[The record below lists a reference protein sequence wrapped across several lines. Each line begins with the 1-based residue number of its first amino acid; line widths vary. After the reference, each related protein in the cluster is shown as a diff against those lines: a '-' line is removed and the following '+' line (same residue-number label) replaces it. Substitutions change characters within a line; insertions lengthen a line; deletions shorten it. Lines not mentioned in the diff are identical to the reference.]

1 MSHNTVVN
9 DLGKVEPLNIE
20 AGQST
25 GKLERRYEIDWLRLM
40 AVFLLFFFHAAC
52 VFHPW
57 ADNYVK
63 NDQLSPL
70 IAYIFVWTLGHWH
83 MSLFFIL
90 AGASTYFALRKRSAA
105 EYIKER
111 VKRLFIPLLFGTLV
125 IIPPLSYLGLLNHSD
140 YSQSFIAWFPSFF
153 HLQTADLSGFFLGG
167 LTVGHLWFIL
177 HLLVYSLIALP
188 LFLYFNRASG
198 RRWTE
203 RIAGILMNPAVLFL
217 LFPVLLALISKFPW
231 VLGGNP
237 LFYITFF
244 ILGFILMSAQRLM
257 DKVDKYRLI
266 LLILG
271 VVPLVGLISM
281 SATNS
286 WPANVPEWAEVIMD
300 AYRNGFVP
308 WFFIL
313 ALLAYGRRLLNF
325 TNRFLKYFAE
335 GAYPIYILHQ
345 TILMAIAFFA
355 VQWSL
360 GVAAKYA
367 IIVALSFAGTVLAY
381 DILVRR
387 TNVTRFLFGMKL
399 RAKNSRDIIPI
410 KPTANQV

>member
-1 MSHNTVVN
+1 
-9 DLGKVEPLNIE
+9 
-20 AGQST
+20 
-25 GKLERRYEIDWLRLM
+25 M

-57 ADNYVK
+57 SDNYIK

-90 AGASTYFALRKRSAA
+90 AGASTYFALKKRSGV

-125 IIPPLSYLGLLNHSD
+125 VIPPLSYLGLLNHSD

-153 HLQTADLSGFFLGG
+153 QLQTADLNGFFMGG
-167 LTVGHLWFIL
+167 LTTGQLWFIL
-177 HLLVYSLIALP
+177 HLLVYSLVALP

-203 RIAGILMNPAVLFL
+203 RIAGILMKPAMLFL
-217 LFPVLLALISKFPW
+217 LFPALLALISRFPW

-244 ILGFILMSAQRLM
+244 IVGFILMASQSLM
-257 DKVDKYRLI
+257 DQIDRYRL
-266 LLILG
+266 LLLVLG
-271 VVPLVGLISM
+271 VVPLVGLITT

-286 WPANVPEWAEVIMD
+286 WPANVPEWADIMMD

-325 TNRFLKYFAE
+325 TNRFLRYFAE

-345 TILMAIAFFA
+345 TILMAIAFFV

-387 TNVTRFLFGMKL
+387 TNITRFLFGMKP
-399 RAKNSRDIIPI
+399 RNKKVEDTIPI
-410 KPTANQV
+410 KSATD

>member
-1 MSHNTVVN
+1 
-9 DLGKVEPLNIE
+9 
-20 AGQST
+20 
-25 GKLERRYEIDWLRLM
+25 M

-52 VFHPW
+52 IFHPW
-57 ADNYVK
+57 SDFYIK

-70 IAYIFVWTLGHWH
+70 IAYVFVWTVGHWH

-90 AGASTYFALRKRSAA
+90 AGASIYFALQKRSGI

-111 VKRLFIPLLFGTLV
+111 VKRLFIPLIFGTLV
-125 IIPPLSYLGLLNHSD
+125 LIPPLSYLGLLNHSD
-140 YSQSFIAWFPSFF
+140 YSQSFIAWLPSFF
-153 HLQTADLSGFFLGG
+153 HLQTADLNGFFLGG
-167 LTVGHLWFIL
+167 LTVGHLWFIF

-188 LFLYFNRASG
+188 LFLYFNRESG
-198 RRWTE
+198 RRWIK
-203 RIAGILMNPAVLFL
+203 RIASILMKPAVLFL
-217 LFPVLLALISKFPW
+217 LFPALLVLISKFPW

-244 ILGFILMSAQRLM
+244 ILGFILISDQCLM
-257 DKVDKYRLI
+257 DKIDRHRLI
-266 LLILG
+266 LLLLG
-271 VVPLVGLISM
+271 VVPLAGLIAM

-286 WPANVPEWAEVIMD
+286 WPSHIPEWADGIMD

-313 ALLAYGRRLLNF
+313 ALLAYGRRFLNF

-345 TILMAIAFFA
+345 TILVAIGFFV

-360 GVAAKYA
+360 GAGAKYA
-367 IIVALSFAGTVLAY
+367 IIVALSFAGTFLAY

-387 TNVTRFLFGMKL
+387 TNITRFLFGMKP
-399 RAKNSRDIIPI
+399 RVKKVKDTMPVRPA
-410 KPTANQV
+410 AN

>member
-1 MSHNTVVN
+1 MAPSHISGGR
-9 DLGKVEPLNIE
+9 L
-20 AGQST
+20 AGT
-25 GKLERRYEIDWLRLM
+25 ADRRYDIDWLRLM
-40 AVFLLFFFHAAC
+40 AVFLLFFFHTAC

-57 ADNYVK
+57 SDNYIK
-63 NDQLSPL
+63 NDQLSPA

-90 AGASTYFALRKRSAA
+90 AGASTYFALRKRSAV

-125 IIPPLSYLGLLNHSD
+125 VVPPLSYLGLLNHSD

-153 HLQTADLSGFFLGG
+153 HLQTADLSGFSLGG
-167 LTVGHLWFIL
+167 LTTGHLWFIL

-188 LFLYFNRASG
+188 LFLYFNRESG
-198 RRWTE
+198 RRSTE
-203 RIAGILMNPAVLFL
+203 RIAGILTRPAVLFL

-244 ILGFILMSAQRLM
+244 ILGFILMSSQRLM
-257 DKVDKYRLI
+257 DRIDRHRLP
-266 LLILG
+266 LLVLG
-271 VVPLVGLISM
+271 VVPLVGLITM

-286 WPANVPEWAEVIMD
+286 WPANVPEWADVIMD
-300 AYRNGFVP
+300 GYRNGFVP

-335 GAYPIYILHQ
+335 GAYPTYILHQ
-345 TILMAIAFFA
+345 TIIMAIAFFV

-367 IIVALSFAGTVLAY
+367 IIVALSFVGTVLAY

-387 TNVTRFLFGMKL
+387 TNVTRFLFGMKPQPNK
-399 RAKNSRDIIPI
+399 ARDSVPVR
-410 KPTANQV
+410 PAVD

>member
-1 MSHNTVVN
+1 
-9 DLGKVEPLNIE
+9 
-20 AGQST
+20 
-25 GKLERRYEIDWLRLM
+25 M

-57 ADNYVK
+57 SDNYIK

-90 AGASTYFALRKRSAA
+90 AGASTYFALKKRSGI

-125 IIPPLSYLGLLNHSD
+125 VIPPLSYLGLLNHSD

-153 HLQTADLSGFFLGG
+153 QLQTADLNGFFMGG
-167 LTVGHLWFIL
+167 LTTGQLWFIL
-177 HLLVYSLIALP
+177 HLLVYSLVALP

-203 RIAGILMNPAVLFL
+203 RIAGILMKPAVLFL
-217 LFPVLLALISKFPW
+217 LFPVLLALISRFPW

-244 ILGFILMSAQRLM
+244 IVGFILMSSQSLM
-257 DKVDKYRLI
+257 DQIDRYRL
-266 LLILG
+266 LLLVLG
-271 VVPLVGLISM
+271 VVPLVGLITT

-286 WPANVPEWAEVIMD
+286 WPANVPKWADIVMD

-325 TNRFLKYFAE
+325 TNRFLRYFAE

-345 TILMAIAFFA
+345 TILMAIAFFV

-387 TNVTRFLFGMKL
+387 TNITRFLFGMKP
-399 RAKNSRDIIPI
+399 KEKKIRDTQSVRS
-410 KPTANQV
+410 TAD